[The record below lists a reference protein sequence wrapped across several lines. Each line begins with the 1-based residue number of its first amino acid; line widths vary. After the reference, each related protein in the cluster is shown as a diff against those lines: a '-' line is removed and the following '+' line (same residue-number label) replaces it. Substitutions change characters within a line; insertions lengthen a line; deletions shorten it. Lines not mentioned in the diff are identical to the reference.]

1 MVSLRIAGFQDMEV
15 KLLCLYD
22 KDTLHI
28 AREDVKYPFQSL
40 LSCPINPLVTAP
52 RPNRAPRHGTG
63 DGYAP
68 EARLV
73 PGKPMVGAKPMS
85 DLLSYNRRGEYC

>member
-1 MVSLRIAGFQDMEV
+1 MEV

-22 KDTLHI
+22 KGSLHI

-40 LSCPINPLVTAP
+40 LSCPINALVTAP
-52 RPNRAPRHGTG
+52 RPNRAPRDGTG
-63 DGYAP
+63 DGYAWDGAGLLRFVP

-73 PGKPMVGAKPMS
+73 PGKRMVSAKPMS
-85 DLLSYNRRGEYC
+85 DPSSYNCRGEYC